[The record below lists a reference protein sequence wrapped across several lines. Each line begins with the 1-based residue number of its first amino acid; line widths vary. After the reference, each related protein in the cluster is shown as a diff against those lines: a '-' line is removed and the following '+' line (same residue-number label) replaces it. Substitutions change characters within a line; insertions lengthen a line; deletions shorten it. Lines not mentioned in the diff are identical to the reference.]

1 MEPVNNE
8 VVTSVKMR
16 MIAEIDYTGGVVR
29 GLLHSQYLEAPY
41 EFTSLFRMI
50 EKMEQIFDAKKFPG
64 AFMSL
69 RTFGVAKGVSKS
81 EVKGGA
87 SNGPQGVANG
97 GAKKS
102 EVEKSEI
109 MQESVKKVVKKDSH
123 GSKCTFEIMVRYRQN
138 ATWQGQIHWLE
149 KNLHQNFRSVLEML
163 KLMDEALAEGE
174 EHAGSVAWDDGA
186 RPGEAE

>member
-1 MEPVNNE
+1 LEPVEKE

-29 GLLHSQYLEAPY
+29 GLLHSQYLATPY

-50 EKMEQIFDAKKFPG
+50 EKMEQIFDEKKFPG

-69 RTFGVAKGVSKS
+69 RTFGVAKGR
-81 EVKGGA
+81 
-87 SNGPQGVANG
+87 
-97 GAKKS
+97 AKKS
-102 EVEKSEI
+102 EVENNEI
-109 MQESVKKVVKKDSH
+109 MQDSVKKVVINDSH

-163 KLMDEALAEGE
+163 KLMDEALTEGE
-174 EHAGSVAWDDGA
+174 EQAGAVEWEGGA
-186 RPGEAE
+186 QTGEA

>member
-1 MEPVNNE
+1 MEPVNKE

-29 GLLHSQYLEAPY
+29 GLLHSQYLEKPY
-41 EFTSLFRMI
+41 AFTSLFRMI

-69 RTFGVAKGVSKS
+69 RTFGVARGVEKGVSKS
-81 EVKGGA
+81 EAKGGA
-87 SNGPQGVANG
+87 N
-97 GAKKS
+97 KS
-102 EVEKSEI
+102 ELEKNEI
-109 MQESVKKVVKKDSH
+109 MQDSVKKVVKRGSH

-163 KLMDEALAEGE
+163 KLMDEALTEGE
-174 EHAGSVAWDDGA
+174 ELAGSVAWDDRA
-186 RPGEAE
+186 QPGEAE